1 MIHRRSREPAPP
13 RRRPP
18 APPDSPRRL
27 LPRERLAA
35 LGEHLGV
42 DVQRVDHDG
51 HPAVGGHLEDD
62 LGHLLPRGADVQRR
76 VDVGPHLVGPVQGRE
91 RRDGAQLALLLRDDL
106 AAVQH
111 AREEYRQL
119 SRQPLVEPLPRLE
132 GGAAFQGVEQLLA
145 RALRAGLQLRVVH
158 ERHACLLVVTSGF
171 DGVPRRHDI
180 VAERTAQMLNPHVF
194 RAYDVRGL
202 VGPDINAD
210 VFRQIGR
217 AYATLLRRNGGRR
230 IAVGQ
235 DNRVSSDELK
245 RGFVAGVRAAGVSVV
260 DIGLATTPILYFAT
274 AHWKL
279 DGGANITGSHN
290 PIEYNGVKMV
300 HPGAAPLSEEEIQGL
315 RTTIERG
322 DYETGAGGLSEL
334 SPRDDYFDT
343 ISRIVRP
350 TRRLKVVVDAGNGVA
365 GSYGPELLRRIG
377 CEVVELFCE
386 SDGSFPNHLPDPED
400 ERNVEDL
407 KAKVLEV
414 GADLG
419 IAYDGDA
426 DRVGLIDDIRQ
437 HGGVPVMWKTGHSH
451 LKRKMRDDHILL
463 GGEVSGHMFFAE
475 NYYGVDD
482 GILAS
487 CKIIELTAQ
496 ATEPLSRLFASIP
509 HLRATPELK
518 APCADGEKFKVVEEV
533 TRELKRRYE
542 TIDTDGARVI
552 FPGRGWGLVRASN
565 TNPYLTLRF
574 EARTDRE
581 IEEMKREIY
590 GVLSRYPFVTL
601 PS

>member
-1 MIHRRSREPAPP
+1 
-13 RRRPP
+13 
-18 APPDSPRRL
+18 
-27 LPRERLAA
+27 
-35 LGEHLGV
+35 
-42 DVQRVDHDG
+42 
-51 HPAVGGHLEDD
+51 
-62 LGHLLPRGADVQRR
+62 
-76 VDVGPHLVGPVQGRE
+76 
-91 RRDGAQLALLLRDDL
+91 
-106 AAVQH
+106 
-111 AREEYRQL
+111 
-119 SRQPLVEPLPRLE
+119 
-132 GGAAFQGVEQLLA
+132 
-145 RALRAGLQLRVVH
+145 
-158 ERHACLLVVTSGF
+158 
-171 DGVPRRHDI
+171 
-180 VAERTAQMLNPHVF
+180 MLNPHVF

-202 VGPDINAD
+202 VGSDINPD
-210 VFRQIGR
+210 VFRQVGR
-217 AYATLLRRNGGRR
+217 AYATMIRRNGGRR
-230 IAVGQ
+230 IAVGR
-235 DNRVSSDELK
+235 DNRLSSNDLK
-245 RGFVAGVRAAGVSVV
+245 VAFAEGARAAGVDVV
-260 DIGLATTPILYFAT
+260 DIGVVTTPILYFAT

-300 HPGAAPLSEEEIQGL
+300 HPGAAPLSEDEIQGL
-315 RTTIERG
+315 RATIERG
-322 DYETGAGGLSEL
+322 DYESGAGGVSER
-334 SPRDDYFDT
+334 SPREDYFET
-343 ISRIVRP
+343 IARLIRLP
-350 TRRLKVVVDAGNGVA
+350 RRLKVVVDAGNGVA
-365 GSYGPELLRRIG
+365 GLYGPELLRRIG
-377 CEVVELFCE
+377 CDVIELHCE

-407 KAKVLEV
+407 KEKVVEV
-414 GADLG
+414 GADVG

-426 DRVGLIDDIRQ
+426 DRVGVIDERGGRHEADLILILLARDLLSRHPGAKVVFDVKSSQALVDDIRQ
-437 HGGVPVMWKTGHSH
+437 RGGVPIMWKTGHSH

-487 CKIIELTAQ
+487 CKIIELA
-496 ATEPLSRLFASIP
+496 ARAAEPLSRQFASIP

-518 APCADGEKFKVVEEV
+518 APCADGEKFRIVEEV

-590 GVLSRYPFVTL
+590 AVLSHYPVTL
-601 PS
+601 PD